1 MNFIKTRTRLAAS
14 LVAACMIC
22 GGFIAEAGDHISRI
36 PSLKGEKWWGCTVA
50 LGEKM
55 PFAAN
60 TEPEDIS
67 LDNRNNQV
75 VPLMLSSAGR
85 YIWSDEPFE
94 FHFVNDTLTI
104 KSSHETVAPVSGG
117 KTLRDA
123 YLAASGKH
131 FPPSGEIPEAEFFSK
146 PQYNTWIELMYN
158 QNQADI
164 EKYASDVLKHAFP
177 TGIFMIDDN
186 WQKYYGNFEFKPE
199 RFASPERMC
208 SNLHKRGFK
217 VMLWLSPFISADC
230 PEYREAAKKGYLVK
244 TPSGSPAIVKWWNG
258 YSACYDLTNPEA
270 ADHLEAE
277 LKKAMSGYGVDG
289 FKFDGGDVTLMAS
302 KSENLVFHEKDA
314 DPNVF
319 SQRWAEFA
327 LRFPF
332 NELRACYKLG
342 GKPLVQRL
350 GDKTYAWSS
359 VGKLIPEMLT
369 AGLLGYPYTCPDM
382 IGGGEF
388 SSFLDI
394 DYSSIDQDLIVR
406 SCQIHS
412 MMPMMQFSV
421 APWRIL
427 DTKHLE
433 ICRKYAKW
441 HEELGPYILEM
452 AEKAAE
458 TGEPIVR
465 FMEYAFPHQGFA
477 ECKDQFMLGDKYLVA
492 PVTDAAF
499 SRYVSLPKGK
509 WKDDRGDIH
518 VGPCVIKTD
527 VPIERLPYY
536 VRLSDIVS
544 PIPGQI
550 AVGWGNT
557 DTRYPQH
564 YSEIG
569 DLSVLTRTLTLS
581 AWRGEEVY
589 AQALVCSEKDI
600 DCLSVE
606 AGELRSGKAVI
617 PSSAVET
624 GFVGFVM
631 TDEINEDGC
640 GGCGERIN
648 SEFDS
653 SYVADQI
660 NYIERSL
667 SMKKGSAHPVW
678 VKINVPR
685 DVQAG
690 TYRGKIS
697 FMSGGKSV
705 SDLNIDIEV
714 SEHTLPAENPFHLD
728 LWQNPY
734 AVSRYYDVEPF
745 SDEHFALMRPIMKQY
760 ADAGGK
766 VITTSIMHKP
776 WNGQTYDPFESM
788 VTWLKKADGSWWF
801 DYTVFDKWVEFMMSL
816 GVDSQIN
823 CYSMIPW
830 RLSFQYFDQAA
841 NAFRF
846 LSAKP
851 GEPEYEQFWTVM
863 LRSFA
868 SHLKEKGW
876 FDITMI
882 AMDERPMQHM
892 LDAVSVIK
900 KADPDFKIAFA
911 GNCHEELLD
920 VLDYYCIPMEQN
932 FPEGA
937 VERRR
942 KNGMTTTWYTSCAE
956 AWPNTFTF
964 SGPAQAEWMG
974 WYIAAKGLDGYLRWA
989 YNSWPAD
996 PMNDSRFTSWAA
1008 GDTYLV
1014 YPDGISSIRFERLKA
1029 GITAFR
1035 KIAVLKA
1042 EFAENGDSASL
1053 QKLNQ
1058 ALSLFVM
1065 PDIDFIRHL
1074 TKDPDAED
1082 YAANAINAA
1091 KQILNTL

>member
-1 MNFIKTRTRLAAS
+1 MNFIKTRTGLAAS
-14 LVAACMIC
+14 LVSVCLFL
-22 GGFIAEAGDHISRI
+22 GGIGAEAGDYKSVI

-55 PFAAN
+55 PYGSN
-60 TEPEDIS
+60 TAPENIAVN
-67 LDNRNNQV
+67 NRNNQV
-75 VPLMLSSAGR
+75 VPLMLSSKGR

-94 FHFVNDTLTI
+94 FRFTNDTLI
-104 KSSHETVAPVSGG
+104 INSKHEIMTPMAGG
-117 KTLRDA
+117 KTLREA
-123 YLAASGKH
+123 YLAASGRH
-131 FPPSGEIPEAEFFSK
+131 FPPSGEIPEKEFFSK

-158 QNQADI
+158 QNQEDI
-164 EKYASDVLKHAFP
+164 EKYAADVLKHGFP

-186 WQKYYGNFEFKPE
+186 WQKYYGNFDFKPE
-199 RFASPERMC
+199 KFSAPEKMC

-230 PEYREAAKKGYLVK
+230 PEYREAARKGYLVRDQ
-244 TPSGSPAIVKWWNG
+244 SGSPAIIKWWNG

-270 ADHLEAE
+270 ADHLEAV
-277 LKKAMSGYGVDG
+277 LKNTMKKYGVDG
-289 FKFDGGDVTLMAS
+289 FKFDGGDVALMADQKGTLVYYD
-302 KSENLVFHEKDA
+302 KSA
-314 DPNVF
+314 TPNIF

-332 NELRACYKLG
+332 NELRASYKLG

-388 SSFLDI
+388 SSFLGI
-394 DYSSIDQDLIVR
+394 DYAAINQNLIVR

-427 DTKHLE
+427 DEKHLS
-433 ICRKYAKW
+433 ICRNFAKW

-465 FMEYAFPHQGFA
+465 FMEYAFPNQGFA

-492 PVTDAAF
+492 PVTDDSYF
-499 SRYVSLPKGK
+499 RNVSLPKGK

-518 VGPCVIKTD
+518 NGPCVIRTD

-536 VRLSDIVS
+536 VRLSDIVT
-544 PIPGQI
+544 PLPGQM
-550 AVGWGNT
+550 ASGWGST
-557 DTRYPQH
+557 DIRYPQH
-564 YSEIG
+564 YSEIE
-569 DLSVLTRTLTLS
+569 DLSSLSNALTLK
-581 AWRGEEVY
+581 AWKGEEIY
-589 AQALVCSEKDI
+589 AQAVVCSEKDI
-600 DCLSVE
+600 DNLSVVT
-606 AGELRSGKAVI
+606 GDLKSGKSII
-617 PSSAVET
+617 PSNAVSA
-624 GFVGFVM
+624 GFVGYVM
-631 TDEINEDGC
+631 TDEINKDGC
-640 GGCGERIN
+640 GGCGVRVN

-653 SYVADQI
+653 SYVADPI
-660 NYIERSL
+660 NYIEHL
-667 SMKKGSAHPVW
+667 SPIKKGRTQPIW

-685 DVQAG
+685 DVEAG
-690 TYRGKIS
+690 LYNGKIS
-697 FMSGGKSV
+697 IMADNKSV
-705 SDLNIDIEV
+705 SELKIGIEV
-714 SEHTLPAENPFHLD
+714 SERSIPQENSFHLD

-734 AVSRYYDVEPF
+734 AVSRYYGVEPF
-745 SDEHFALMRPIMKQY
+745 SDEHFELMRPIMEQY
-760 ADAGGK
+760 AQAGGK

-776 WNGQTYDPFESM
+776 WNGQTFDPFESM
-788 VTWLKKADGSWWF
+788 VTWLKKADGTWWF
-801 DYTVFDKWVEFMMSL
+801 DYTVFDKWVEFMMGL

-830 RLSFQYFDQAA
+830 RLSFQYFDQAG
-841 NAFRF
+841 NTFRF

-882 AMDERPMQHM
+882 AMDERPMPQM
-892 LDAVSVIK
+892 LDAVNVIK

-920 VLDYYCIPMEQN
+920 ILDYYCIPMEN
-932 FPEGA
+932 AFPANA
-937 VERRR
+937 VEKRR
-942 KNGMTTTWYTSCAE
+942 KDGMTTTWYTSCAE

-964 SGPAQAEWMG
+964 SSPAEAEWMG
-974 WYIAAKGLDGYLRWA
+974 WYIAANNLDGYLRWA
-989 YNSWPAD
+989 FNSWPAD
-996 PMNDSRFTSWAA
+996 PMNDSRFTTWAA

-1035 KIAVLKA
+1035 KIAVLRK
-1042 EFAENGDSASL
+1042 EFSSNGNTAAL
-1053 QKLNQ
+1053 EKLEE

-1065 PDIDFIRHL
+1065 PDIDTIKHL

-1082 YAANAINAA
+1082 YAGIAINKARM
-1091 KQILNTL
+1091 ILETL

>member
-1 MNFIKTRTRLAAS
+1 MR
-14 LVAACMIC
+14 
-22 GGFIAEAGDHISRI
+22 
-36 PSLKGEKWWGCTVA
+36 
-50 LGEKM
+50 
-55 PFAAN
+55 
-60 TEPEDIS
+60 
-67 LDNRNNQV
+67 RN
-75 VPLMLSSAGR
+75 
-85 YIWSDEPFE
+85 
-94 FHFVNDTLTI
+94 
-104 KSSHETVAPVSGG
+104 
-117 KTLRDA
+117 
-123 YLAASGKH
+123 
-131 FPPSGEIPEAEFFSK
+131 
-146 PQYNTWIELMYN
+146 
-158 QNQADI
+158 
-164 EKYASDVLKHAFP
+164 
-177 TGIFMIDDN
+177 
-186 WQKYYGNFEFKPE
+186 
-199 RFASPERMC
+199 
-208 SNLHKRGFK
+208 
-217 VMLWLSPFISADC
+217 
-230 PEYREAAKKGYLVK
+230 
-244 TPSGSPAIVKWWNG
+244 
-258 YSACYDLTNPEA
+258 
-270 ADHLEAE
+270 
-277 LKKAMSGYGVDG
+277 
-289 FKFDGGDVTLMAS
+289 
-302 KSENLVFHEKDA
+302 
-314 DPNVF
+314 
-319 SQRWAEFA
+319 
-327 LRFPF
+327 
-332 NELRACYKLG
+332 
-342 GKPLVQRL
+342 
-350 GDKTYAWSS
+350 
-359 VGKLIPEMLT
+359 
-369 AGLLGYPYTCPDM
+369 
-382 IGGGEF
+382 
-388 SSFLDI
+388 
-394 DYSSIDQDLIVR
+394 VR
-406 SCQIHS
+406 
-412 MMPMMQFSV
+412 P
-421 APWRIL
+421 
-427 DTKHLE
+427 
-433 ICRKYAKW
+433 
-441 HEELGPYILEM
+441 
-452 AEKAAE
+452 
-458 TGEPIVR
+458 
-465 FMEYAFPHQGFA
+465 
-477 ECKDQFMLGDKYLVA
+477 
-492 PVTDAAF
+492 
-499 SRYVSLPKGK
+499 
-509 WKDDRGDIH
+509 DIH

-536 VRLSDIVS
+536 VRLSDVVS

-631 TDEINEDGC
+631 TDEINKDGC

-653 SYVADQI
+653 SYVADPI

-667 SMKKGSAHPVW
+667 SMKKGSAQPVW

-714 SEHTLPAENPFHLD
+714 SERTLPAENPFHLD

-920 VLDYYCIPMEQN
+920 VLD
-932 FPEGA
+932 
-937 VERRR
+937 
-942 KNGMTTTWYTSCAE
+942 
-956 AWPNTFTF
+956 
-964 SGPAQAEWMG
+964 
-974 WYIAAKGLDGYLRWA
+974 D
-989 YNSWPAD
+989 
-996 PMNDSRFTSWAA
+996 
-1008 GDTYLV
+1008 
-1014 YPDGISSIRFERLKA
+1014 
-1029 GITAFR
+1029 
-1035 KIAVLKA
+1035 
-1042 EFAENGDSASL
+1042 
-1053 QKLNQ
+1053 
-1058 ALSLFVM
+1058 
-1065 PDIDFIRHL
+1065 
-1074 TKDPDAED
+1074 
-1082 YAANAINAA
+1082 
-1091 KQILNTL
+1091 